1 MKNIFIG
8 TLVLSCFFS
17 IFRAEAQ
24 ENFYR
29 DILVSEETVPE
40 SVDEEAAADAVE
52 QAKRLL
58 NTRPQALRKQNF
70 PQLRQRIKKAE
81 LPSEG
86 NNTAAPFGLIWGAT
100 IQETKNQ
107 GVLLTRIDEKDY
119 VNNFSAA
126 HLPKAISDFDKVDVT
141 FGDNDEL
148 WRIIGY
154 GGLLDD
160 TPDASKV
167 MRLYKIYNDLLKKKY
182 GHAEEF
188 FTPAQI
194 EVESKDAKGR
204 KIMVKEDAPIG
215 NPNFLKQLQ
224 NGDAT
229 LYSTYYNDD
238 VGAALAVNVDG
249 DGKITVTDALLILQ
263 KSVGKIDKFP
273 VEN

>member
-1 MKNIFIG
+1 M
-8 TLVLSCFFS
+8 LFF

-167 MRLYKIYNDLLKKKY
+167 MRLYKIYNDLLKRNTATPKNFSRRHKSKWNQKMPKAVKLWLKKMPPS
-182 GHAEEF
+182 AIQTF
-188 FTPAQI
+188 
-194 EVESKDAKGR
+194 
-204 KIMVKEDAPIG
+204 
-215 NPNFLKQLQ
+215 
-224 NGDAT
+224 
-229 LYSTYYNDD
+229 
-238 VGAALAVNVDG
+238 
-249 DGKITVTDALLILQ
+249 
-263 KSVGKIDKFP
+263 
-273 VEN
+273 

>member
-81 LPSEG
+81 LPFEG

-100 IQETKNQ
+100 IH
-107 GVLLTRIDEKDY
+107 
-119 VNNFSAA
+119 S
-126 HLPKAISDFDKVDVT
+126 AISQVST
-141 FGDNDEL
+141 FL
-148 WRIIGY
+148 
-154 GGLLDD
+154 
-160 TPDASKV
+160 
-167 MRLYKIYNDLLKKKY
+167 RL
-182 GHAEEF
+182 
-188 FTPAQI
+188 T
-194 EVESKDAKGR
+194 
-204 KIMVKEDAPIG
+204 
-215 NPNFLKQLQ
+215 
-224 NGDAT
+224 
-229 LYSTYYNDD
+229 
-238 VGAALAVNVDG
+238 
-249 DGKITVTDALLILQ
+249 
-263 KSVGKIDKFP
+263 
-273 VEN
+273 

>member
-1 MKNIFIG
+1 M
-8 TLVLSCFFS
+8 
-17 IFRAEAQ
+17 
-24 ENFYR
+24 
-29 DILVSEETVPE
+29 VSEETVPE

-167 MRLYKIYNDLLKKKY
+167 MRQYKIYNDLLKKKY

-204 KIMVKEDAPIG
+204 KIMVKKDAPIG

-249 DGKITVTDALLILQ
+249 DGKSYIVVDYKNLKLLRNREKQTLDAL
-263 KSVGKIDKFP
+263 
-273 VEN
+273 